1 MFNIMCIAT
10 QTERDVQ
17 CRVDHQMTLSTSQGR
32 DVARACVAAFGLDL
46 TNVVCV
52 AGNKVE
58 QWFRTPFDIAAFGPR
73 ATLGALLSMPERLQ
87 TL

>member
-1 MFNIMCIAT
+1 MVSGCRMDCT
-10 QTERDVQ
+10 QACQTALDRAV
-17 CRVDHQMTLSTSQGR
+17 VWSLSNR
-32 DVARACVAAFGLDL
+32 LLCAVL
-46 TNVVCV
+46 